1 MTQEMEF
8 TLEFSEQT
16 AAMVEELAR
25 RTGSTTEQVV
35 ESIIR
40 EYLMRQMP
48 VIEKRA
54 AETGTTV
61 HELVNMQFERL
72 VEFIHS
78 RAQNQ

>member
-1 MTQEMEF
+1 MAQEMEF
-8 TLEFSEQT
+8 TLEFSENT

-40 EYLMRQMP
+40 EYLMRQLP

-54 AETGTTV
+54 AETETKV
-61 HELVNMQFERL
+61 SDLVNMQFERL
-72 VEFIHS
+72 VEFMMS
-78 RAQNQ
+78 RTGN